1 MGGVVNPIRCWFS
14 NSRERDRACVCVE
27 GWTLGTL
34 RKRGSLARLNSPI
47 WLKFHDC
54 TFMGVFTSC
63 QNSLPLPPS
72 GHACYALS
80 SYLVILFGRKLNGR
94 TLFFSRMQ
102 IRLSAFRLVCPSLH
116 DQERFLFGVSCLQN
130 PQSSSFKFLV
140 RKWGEAFQIPPYFS
154 LKMSHLW
161 NFSVQLL
168 WVLFFLFVSLVT
180 SSLHVPL
187 SPCLLLSFTSL
198 RQFDGLSHV
207 AIWLARCTS
216 FGVKVWNSDMI
227 ASE

>member
-1 MGGVVNPIRCWFS
+1 MCWRL
-14 NSRERDRACVCVE
+14 NTRHPEK
-27 GWTLGTL
+27 
-34 RKRGSLARLNSPI
+34 KRFFGNTEQSYLTQVPWLYFHGSLYFLPKLFATPTFWTPLEALFPDHY
-47 WLKFHDC
+47 WL
-54 TFMGVFTSC
+54 S
-63 QNSLPLPPS
+63 
-72 GHACYALS
+72 HACYALS

-154 LKMSHLW
+154 LKMSYLW

-187 SPCLLLSFTSL
+187 SPCLLFSFTSL

-207 AIWLARCTS
+207 AIWLGRCTS